1 MEAELGHVDDNGWT
15 FKSMRGPPPSL
26 ERQFELLH
34 PLRERGIQRP
44 ECSGIQ
50 DSCCF
55 QPVSPLKPPD
65 SFGEAVIIDRRFWRC
80 APGIQV
86 TYKLQ
91 PLEQAPRADVS
102 ISRCNFT
109 LRRRQ
114 CLPVV
119 VASQC
124 AVPIQRSECSLV
136 SRERWLK
143 FLQLLA
149 NAAAGRKQR
158 KKKVRR
164 VFSSISG
171 VQLEVKEPRTHSTR
185 VQVRNISHRG
195 DGQRHVEV
203 DQVRLANFCV
213 RRNPFEPLRPLP
225 PVVILCS
232 QSFFFSSLK
241 NLNHG
246 PRIFRRLASRQPRQR
261 IVRCLV
267 EFLNLTLRFSKEGW

>member
-109 LRRRQ
+109 LRKAMPPGRR
-114 CLPVV
+114 CEPVRGTYP
-119 VASQC
+119 AQ
-124 AVPIQRSECSLV
+124 
-136 SRERWLK
+136 
-143 FLQLLA
+143 
-149 NAAAGRKQR
+149 
-158 KKKVRR
+158 R
-164 VFSSISG
+164 VFACKPG
-171 VQLEVKEPRTHSTR
+171 TVA
-185 VQVRNISHRG
+185 QVP
-195 DGQRHVEV
+195 
-203 DQVRLANFCV
+203 A
-213 RRNPFEPLRPLP
+213 
-225 PVVILCS
+225 
-232 QSFFFSSLK
+232 
-241 NLNHG
+241 
-246 PRIFRRLASRQPRQR
+246 ASRQCRRGSQAAQEESQKGLFFHLRRPTRSERASDSLDPCSGPKYISSRRRSTPRR
-261 IVRCLV
+261 SRSGPA
-267 EFLNLTLRFSKEGW
+267 R